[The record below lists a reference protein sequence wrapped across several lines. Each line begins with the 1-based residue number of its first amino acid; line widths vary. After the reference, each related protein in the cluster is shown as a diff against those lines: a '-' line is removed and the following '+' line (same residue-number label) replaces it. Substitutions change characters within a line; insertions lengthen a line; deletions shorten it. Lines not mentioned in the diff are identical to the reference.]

1 MKKLTIAAA
10 FALTGCA
17 NITSPVDND
26 YEFGDTTGSLLAL
39 QHAYCVEGDMIARQL
54 LLMSARAL
62 IPDYPPSGLCTDLI
76 EVLSDASNDQQ

>member
-1 MKKLTIAAA
+1 MKRIALL
-10 FALTGCA
+10 ALLLLAGCA
-17 NITSPVDND
+17 SIKTPIDAD
-26 YEFGDTTGSLLAL
+26 YQFGDTTGSLLAL
-39 QHAYCVEGDMIARQL
+39 QHDYCVEGDMIARQL